1 MKHIFIVNPAAGKGK
16 TLPAML
22 QRITYACKEH
32 EVDYEIY
39 HTVTVGDA
47 TRYVA
52 KKCRDNPHTE
62 FRFYACGGD
71 GTMNEVANAV
81 VGVENAQL
89 AVVPKGTGNDF
100 VRIFSSPENFNNIGK
115 IICGKSMKMDI
126 IKFNDKYSL
135 NILNV
140 GFDCDVVKK
149 VEEIK
154 RGALVLPGMAYPL
167 GILKTLTSNY
177 GMNIKITTD
186 NGDVFE
192 GEHLLALFAN
202 ARYYGGGYKS
212 APYAYVNDGL
222 MDVCVVEKIPR
233 SKFIQIIPQYK
244 NGTYYEN
251 PEKVPFVHY
260 VKCKKVILE
269 SDKTIGICAD
279 GEVSPIKRAE
289 IEIVSNAINVVVPQG
304 CKCRAEFKG
313 LNINQETTLEK
324 V

>member
-22 QRITYACKEH
+22 QRITYACNEH

-39 HTVTVGDA
+39 HTATVGDA
-47 TRYVA
+47 TKYVA
-52 KKCRDNPHTE
+52 KKCRENPDTE

-71 GTMNEVANAV
+71 GTMNEVANGI
-81 VGVENAQL
+81 VGIENAQL

-100 VRIFSSPENFNNIGK
+100 VKIFSSPENFNNIGK
-115 IICGKSMKMDI
+115 IICGKPMKMDI

-186 NGDVFE
+186 NGDIFE

-233 SKFIQIIPQYK
+233 SKFIQIIPKYK

-260 VKCKKVILE
+260 VKCKKVIFE

-279 GEVSPIKRAE
+279 GEISPTKKAE

-304 CKCRAEFKG
+304 CRCRAEFKG

>member
-1 MKHIFIVNPAAGKGK
+1 
-16 TLPAML
+16 
-22 QRITYACKEH
+22 
-32 EVDYEIY
+32 
-39 HTVTVGDA
+39 
-47 TRYVA
+47 
-52 KKCRDNPHTE
+52 
-62 FRFYACGGD
+62 
-71 GTMNEVANAV
+71 
-81 VGVENAQL
+81 
-89 AVVPKGTGNDF
+89 
-100 VRIFSSPENFNNIGK
+100 
-115 IICGKSMKMDI
+115 
-126 IKFNDKYSL
+126 
-135 NILNV
+135 
-140 GFDCDVVKK
+140 
-149 VEEIK
+149 
-154 RGALVLPGMAYPL
+154 MAFL
-167 GILKTLTSNY
+167 SNY

-233 SKFIQIIPQYK
+233 SKFIHIIPQYK
-244 NGTYYEN
+244 KGTYYEN

-269 SDKTIGICAD
+269 SEKTIGICAD

-289 IEIVSNAINVVVPQG
+289 IEIISNAINVVVPQG
-304 CKCRAEFKG
+304 CKCRAEFKS